1 MADGYD
7 YLSAVCL
14 QSKSYRGSGPG
25 SDQTKAILRLKEALL
40 GDGDK
45 GNSPWLYKMLRI
57 KDSWGINLR

>member
-1 MADGYD
+1 MVGDYD
-7 YLSAVCL
+7 YLSAVYL
-14 QSKSYRGSGPG
+14 QSKSCRDSGSG

-45 GNSPWLYKMLRI
+45 DNNPWLHKMLRI